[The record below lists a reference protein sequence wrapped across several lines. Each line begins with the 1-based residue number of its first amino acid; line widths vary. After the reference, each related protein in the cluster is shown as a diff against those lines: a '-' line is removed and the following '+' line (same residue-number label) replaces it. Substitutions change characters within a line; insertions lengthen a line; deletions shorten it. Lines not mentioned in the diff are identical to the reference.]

1 MPVVAGKEIKMDK
14 YNQDDYDFIE
24 DEEFQAF
31 LQSKLKGR
39 FLPFNRFMTLLNRCK
54 KEYIFYLNHKYLY
67 INRPLY

>member
-31 LQSKLKGR
+31 LQSKLKVR